1 MTLPAL
7 AVLATLLHDVPVV
20 GLAAGFVPPV
30 MSWVVLVTAAIAL
43 PAFGLWLRGR
53 SRALLSVM
61 VVAALTVAAGAYVIA
76 RQVTVVENAGA
87 DVDLVDT
94 LDVWSIPAAAPD
106 AEETYSSFEG
116 NPLRLGVFRP
126 RPGSGPAPV
135 LLFVHG
141 GGWVAGDR
149 HAHATDLRWFAD
161 RGWLVVSV
169 DYALSSPER
178 HLWDVVT
185 GQIGCA
191 MTWVADNAKRFGG
204 DPARLSLTG
213 DSAGGNLA
221 INAAYMASAGALRPS
236 CGGEVPAVGAV
247 SALYPAVDP
256 AGVFANDDLALGG
269 MARGFATAY
278 LGGSPVDVPDRY
290 AAVASATHVTPA
302 APPTLLLLGATD
314 HLVPT
319 RGAYE
324 FADRATAAGVD
335 VKLVSVPYA
344 DHVFDEREG
353 SIGQQAYRQ
362 LTESW
367 LREHGQG
374 P

>member
-1 MTLPAL
+1 VALPAL
-7 AVLATLLHDVPVV
+7 GVLATLLHAVPVV

-43 PAFGLWLRGR
+43 LALVLWLRGR
-53 SRALLSVM
+53 SRALLAVV

-76 RQVTVVENAGA
+76 RQVAVVENAGA

-94 LDVWSIPAAAPD
+94 LDVWSTRVAAPD

-116 NPLRLGVFRP
+116 EPLRLSVFRP

-149 HAHATDLRWFAD
+149 YAHATDLRWFAD

-191 MTWVADNAKRFGG
+191 MTWVADNAERFGG

-221 INAAYMASAGALRPS
+221 INAAYMASESLQPS
-236 CGGEVPAVGAV
+236 CGTEVPAVGAV

-256 AGVFANDDLALGG
+256 VGLFANDDVALGG
-269 MARGFATAY
+269 TAKGFATAY

-290 AAVASATHVTPA
+290 AAVASATHVTPS

-319 RGAYE
+319 RGAHE
-324 FADRATAAGVD
+324 FADRAAAAGVN
-335 VKLVSVPYA
+335 VQLVSVPYA

-362 LTESW
+362 LTAAW
-367 LREHGQG
+367 LREHGQA

>member
-1 MTLPAL
+1 VALPAL
-7 AVLATLLHDVPVV
+7 GVLATLLHAVPVV

-43 PAFGLWLRGR
+43 LAFGTWLRGP
-53 SRALLSVM
+53 SRALLAVV

-87 DVDLVDT
+87 DVDLVET
-94 LDVWSIPAAAPD
+94 LDVWSTQTEAPD
-106 AEETYSSFEG
+106 AEETYTSFEG
-116 NPLRLGVFRP
+116 EPLRLGVFRP

-149 HAHATDLRWFAD
+149 NAHATDLRWFAD
-161 RGWLVVSV
+161 RGWLAVSV

-191 MTWVADNAKRFGG
+191 MTWVTRNAARFGG
-204 DPARLSLTG
+204 DPARLSLSG

-221 INAAYMASAGALRPS
+221 INAAYMASASTLQPS
-236 CGGEVPAVGAV
+236 CAGEVPAVGAV

-256 AGVFANDDLALGG
+256 AGVFTNDDAALGG
-269 MARGFATAY
+269 TARGFATSY
-278 LGGSPVDVPDRY
+278 LGGSPSDVPDRY
-290 AAVASATHVTPA
+290 AAVASAGHVTPA
-302 APPTLLLLGATD
+302 APPTLLLLGAAD

-324 FADRATAAGVD
+324 FADRAAAAGVS

-353 SIGQQAYRQ
+353 SVGQQAYRQ
-362 LTESW
+362 LTAAW

>member
-7 AVLATLLHDVPVV
+7 AVLATLLHGVPVI

-149 HAHATDLRWFAD
+149 NAHATDLRWFAD

-191 MTWVADNAKRFGG
+191 MTWVADNAERFGG

-221 INAAYMASAGALRPS
+221 INAAYMASAATLRPS
-236 CGGEVPAVGAV
+236 CGAEVPAVGAV
-247 SALYPAVDP
+247 SALYPA
-256 AGVFANDDLALGG
+256 GVFANDDVALGG

-319 RGAYE
+319 RGTYE

>member
-1 MTLPAL
+1 M
-7 AVLATLLHDVPVV
+7 LATLLHDVPVI

-94 LDVWSIPAAAPD
+94 LEVWSIPAAAPD

-149 HAHATDLRWFAD
+149 NAHATDLRWFAD

-191 MTWVADNAKRFGG
+191 MTWVADNAERFGG

-221 INAAYMASAGALRPS
+221 INAAYMASAATLRPS
-236 CGGEVPAVGAV
+236 CGAEVPAVGAV

-256 AGVFANDDLALGG
+256 AGVFANDDVALGG